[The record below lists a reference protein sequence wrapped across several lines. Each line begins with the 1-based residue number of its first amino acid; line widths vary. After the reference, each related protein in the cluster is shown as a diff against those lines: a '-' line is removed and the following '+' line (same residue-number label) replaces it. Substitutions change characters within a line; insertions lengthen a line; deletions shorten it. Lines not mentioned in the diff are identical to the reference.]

1 MLFQEKTAF
10 VSCVHRKHG
19 IYVLFAVQTSI
30 SNYESGKVIV
40 RRFPTCFRAPAKLF
54 LPTAP

>member
-1 MLFQEKTAF
+1 MHFQEKTAF

-19 IYVLFAVQTSI
+19 IYVLFVVQTSI

-40 RRFPTCFRAPAKLF
+40 IGFQLFSELQQNFFFP
-54 LPTAP
+54 